1 LENIIPVMVGEPRVI
16 VEGVDIKPRSILMNN
31 KVDGKE
37 EESDKK
43 PAVSPSVLRGMVVTS
58 PTPTNSNNKNVSRQE
73 VGKKE
78 ASYSPMMIQYHANVN
93 GCEKLYFG
101 GTVSP
106 EAVLN
111 SSGSE
116 ERRGGRNGTRVEVM
130 RETEEMKK
138 VKV

>member
-1 LENIIPVMVGEPRVI
+1 LIER
-16 VEGVDIKPRSILMNN
+16 K
-31 KVDGKE
+31 KE
-37 EESDKK
+37 RDKK
-43 PAVSPSVLRGMVVTS
+43 PAVTPSVLRGMVVTS
-58 PTPTNSNNKNVSRQE
+58 PTPTNSNNNNVDLQ

-78 ASYSPMMIQYHANVN
+78 AFYSPMMIQHHENVN

-106 EAVLN
+106 EAVLSN
-111 SSGSE
+111 SGSE
-116 ERRGGRNGTRVEVM
+116 EKRGGGNGTRVEVM